1 MVSARYPGA
10 ELERE
15 GRRRWSESEPAVV
28 VSGLP
33 AVNPGACGPEGRC
46 SDLSLLRRVAWGAG
60 PAARTPGVLS
70 SHCAPRLRPRP
81 RSPAS
86 ASECVV
92 THGEDCRDS
101 VSVVRAWEELWCVGS
116 PFPDFFPG
124 GSRFLFSFPV
134 EYQKSHV
141 FAPVRSSL
149 ALPRAGSESPKFS
162 EFTLHPQGQ
171 IPSQIHSIII
181 NALSSVVRFK
191 QTQCFNCLSFSSQSL
206 GWLFFPF
213 FFFFVCGCFPLEESK
228 K

>member
-1 MVSARYPGA
+1 MQS
-10 ELERE
+10 
-15 GRRRWSESEPAVV
+15 WSERGGGVGWSEAEPAVV

-92 THGEDCRDS
+92 TPGEDCQGTLVTRSPWFVRGRSSGVWGPHSLTFSQGAPVLSS
-101 VSVVRAWEELWCVGS
+101 V
-116 PFPDFFPG
+116 FQ
-124 GSRFLFSFPV
+124 LF
-134 EYQKSHV
+134 EYQESQV
-141 FAPVRSSL
+141 YAPVRSSL
-149 ALPRAGSESPKFS
+149 ALPRAGSEFPKFS

-171 IPSQIHSIII
+171 IPSHIHSIII
-181 NALSSVVRFK
+181 NALSSVLRFK

-213 FFFFVCGCFPLEESK
+213 FCLWLFSTRRK
-228 K
+228 QKITT